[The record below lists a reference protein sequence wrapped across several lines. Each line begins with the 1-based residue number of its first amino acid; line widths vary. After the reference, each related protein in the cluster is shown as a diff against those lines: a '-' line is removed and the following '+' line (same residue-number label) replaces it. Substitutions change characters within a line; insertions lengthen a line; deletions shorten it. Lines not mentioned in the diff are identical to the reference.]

1 MFCKVIEICKIQF
14 ILFLHTSGNKFL
26 LGTVARHHLL
36 QPKLIISLLSRIIL
50 MLVSEH
56 FQRSLVPTPEC
67 ISMFPRSNQL
77 TKVGVMFANKSL
89 CGRDILTL
97 SSEEGLETL
106 GRLGNN
112 IALLFLSIPSPK
124 NGEII
129 EHLPADNL
137 RPPINNEL
145 VHKHWRLQA

>member
-1 MFCKVIEICKIQF
+1 MVKFKGPSCVCKSTMDQCFKKEKDNFMFCKVIEICKIQF

-56 FQRSLVPTPEC
+56 FQRSLVPTPKC

-97 SSEEGLETL
+97 SSEEGRDPGQT
-106 GRLGNN
+106 
-112 IALLFLSIPSPK
+112 
-124 NGEII
+124 
-129 EHLPADNL
+129 
-137 RPPINNEL
+137 
-145 VHKHWRLQA
+145 WQ